1 MLDLSVKEISHDH
14 NTSCHECFCALAK
27 NDPQDHFCLR
37 RALAAYGLT
46 RSPSN
51 PFTPLLLVIL
61 NIRGYP

>member
-37 RALAAYGLT
+37 RALAA
-46 RSPSN
+46 
-51 PFTPLLLVIL
+51 LLVSGL
-61 NIRGYP
+61 YLLFA